1 MSAHDWP
8 EYLEVVKG
16 IDGCDIGLS
25 KEEYIFARN
34 AINDRDELE
43 RKIILAEQQR
53 DALQQRCEEL
63 VSALVEKDKE
73 WLVESGF
80 RMAWQHC
87 QQELDAARRDV
98 DALRQR
104 SLVNSRVADGRLKEI
119 ERLRGALHRINDF
132 RSNDNDDFA
141 EFACK
146 TAEQALA
153 AQQEA
158 G

>member
-53 DALQQRCEEL
+53 HALQQRCDEL
-63 VSALVEKDKE
+63 VKALEEISTADMTTR
-73 WLVESGF
+73 GF
-80 RMAWQHC
+80 RFMAT
-87 QQELDAARRDV
+87 E
-98 DALRQR
+98 ALT
-104 SLVNSRVADGRLKEI
+104 KH
-119 ERLRGALHRINDF
+119 GAPR
-132 RSNDNDDFA
+132 
-141 EFACK
+141 
-146 TAEQALA
+146 
-153 AQQEA
+153 
-158 G
+158 

>member
-1 MSAHDWP
+1 MKQDRELTLTIDNESNS
-8 EYLEVVKG
+8 YLRQHGTDSNGVRWCTIEVANE
-16 IDGCDIGLS
+16 CM
-25 KEEYIFARN
+25 AR
-34 AINDRDELE
+34 I
-43 RKIILAEQQR
+43 
-53 DALQQRCEEL
+53 
-63 VSALVEKDKE
+63 
-73 WLVESGF
+73 
-80 RMAWQHC
+80 